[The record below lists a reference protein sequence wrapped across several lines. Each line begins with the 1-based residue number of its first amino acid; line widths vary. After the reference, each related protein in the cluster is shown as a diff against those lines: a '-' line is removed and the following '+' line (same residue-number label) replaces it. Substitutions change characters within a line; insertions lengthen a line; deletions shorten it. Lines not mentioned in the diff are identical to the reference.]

1 MNKTIELSTGKIVD
15 LSRFVALIP
24 DDEMAENHQYLLI
37 LEGYT
42 QSINLNVEEANSVK
56 KHLQVDTEKKHN
68 GTWDREEQLRLNQ
81 PKMKK
86 LKEKIERM
94 KQEKPSAEK
103 ADFND
108 QKLES
113 NLDINSPHANP
124 HWDEEAQLRKN
135 QPLMKLVKQWQ
146 EKKSGN
152 PPTEEEIR
160 EYQDIQKSLERNRF
174 IEQTS

>member
-24 DDEMAENHQYLLI
+24 GGETAEKSQYSLI
-37 LEGYT
+37 LEGYP
-42 QSINLNVEEANSVK
+42 QAINLNSEEVSLIK
-56 KHLQVDTEKKHN
+56 KHLQLDTEKKHN

-86 LKEKIERM
+86 LKEKIDRM
-94 KQEKPSAEK
+94 KQEQPSAEK
-103 ADFND
+103 ADFID

-113 NLDINSPHANP
+113 NLDIHSPHANP
-124 HWDEEAQLRKN
+124 HWDEEAQLKKN

-160 EYQDIQKSLERNRF
+160 EYQDIQESLKRNRF

>member
-1 MNKTIELSTGKIVD
+1 MNKTIKLSTGKIID

-24 DDEMAENHQYLLI
+24 DDETAENHQYFLI

-42 QSINLNVEEANSVK
+42 QSINLNAEEANSVE

-94 KQEKPSAEK
+94 KQEEPSAEK
-103 ADFND
+103 AELFESFKKTMDAHRTGR
-108 QKLES
+108 KLYE
-113 NLDINSPHANP
+113 H
-124 HWDEEAQLRKN
+124 
-135 QPLMKLVKQWQ
+135 
-146 EKKSGN
+146 
-152 PPTEEEIR
+152 
-160 EYQDIQKSLERNRF
+160 
-174 IEQTS
+174 

>member
-24 DDEMAENHQYLLI
+24 NDEASVESPHQYSLI
-37 LEGYT
+37 LEGYA
-42 QSINLNVEEANSVK
+42 QSINLNLEEANSVK

-94 KQEKPSAEK
+94 KQEEPSAEK
-103 ADFND
+103 AEFFESFKETMDAHRTGR
-108 QKLES
+108 KLYE
-113 NLDINSPHANP
+113 H
-124 HWDEEAQLRKN
+124 
-135 QPLMKLVKQWQ
+135 
-146 EKKSGN
+146 
-152 PPTEEEIR
+152 
-160 EYQDIQKSLERNRF
+160 
-174 IEQTS
+174 